1 MCAQPTAAPDDGGVS
16 IILSP
21 VQLAA
26 VLENQ
31 TVSDTETRTNR
42 LWGTVTLIGGA
53 IELVGAAALLLTPE
67 PTTVTKIAG
76 GALAVHGSDTVSTGL
91 RQIWT
96 GRPQST
102 VTAETAAAACRSLGC
117 DPDTAG
123 KVGTAVD
130 IMVPVAAA
138 AAVGAAR
145 LIAVRAGTIDLWAEE
160 AAGGHTIEK
169 HVAKT
174 EADLRLRLVQ
184 EPKIPAA
191 SSFRNLAE
199 AEPVREPSAAEQR
212 VGSPDLGQ
220 HGASRRYLP
229 LRLSGWP
236 FGRLWC
242 RAGNGEDA
250 ADDGD
255 QGCSSEDGARQQDLF
270 RPHRLRGAVRSWPW
284 TCTSKRFPI
293 SITSSARICI
303 RIGSSSATPS
313 KRSSPAS

>member
-117 DPDTAG
+117 DPDTAS

-199 AEPVREPSAAEQR
+199 AEQFVSQALRSNASAVQTWASTARPGAIYRFVYQAGRSAGYGVVRATGKMQQMTVIRVVLQKTALDNKIYFVLTAFVEP
-212 VGSPDLGQ
+212 
-220 HGASRRYLP
+220 
-229 LRLSGWP
+229 
-236 FGRLWC
+236 
-242 RAGNGEDA
+242 
-250 ADDGD
+250 
-255 QGCSSEDGARQQDLF
+255 
-270 RPHRLRGAVRSWPW
+270 
-284 TCTSKRFPI
+284 
-293 SITSSARICI
+293 
-303 RIGSSSATPS
+303 
-313 KRSSPAS
+313 